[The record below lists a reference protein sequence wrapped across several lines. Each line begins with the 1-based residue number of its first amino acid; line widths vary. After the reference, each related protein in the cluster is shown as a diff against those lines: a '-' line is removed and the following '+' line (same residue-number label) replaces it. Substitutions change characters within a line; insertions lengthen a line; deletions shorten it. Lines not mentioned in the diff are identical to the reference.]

1 MRPTITTHHAWLILP
16 PPAAVTV
23 GLDGAINKNKS
34 LGSARGQLQISISY
48 CHQGKEEILKFAA
61 MTESKTIRNQRIE

>member
-23 GLDGAINKNKS
+23 GLGGAINKHKS
-34 LGSARGQLQISISY
+34 LGSVRGQFQISIS
-48 CHQGKEEILKFAA
+48 HWGIGNIKV
-61 MTESKTIRNQRIE
+61 